1 MIISDKIVC
10 LCGQENIRSLLR
22 WILREFKK
30 EVKVRQFD
38 TPENLQ
44 RAVDAEEISDV
55 LILDV
60 GVLKKS
66 ALEFVNELHDKRSS
80 LKIILIV
87 FPAAKDEILEIIK
100 ANVVKGIIVRPFTGE
115 VVCNYVDKLL

>member
-1 MIISDKIVC
+1 MNDKIVS
-10 LCGQENIRSLLR
+10 LCGQGNIISLLR
-22 WILREFKK
+22 WIFKEFKK
-30 EVKVRQFD
+30 EVKIRQFD
-38 TPENLQ
+38 TPENL
-44 RAVDAEEISDV
+44 RNAVDEEEISDL

-60 GVLKKS
+60 GVLKKDV
-66 ALEFVNELHDKRSS
+66 LEFVLELHEKRPS

-87 FPAAKDEILEIIK
+87 FPTTKDEIVKIIR